1 MMVYDKSFA
10 ALVSRGKLRV
20 QIASRVNCSAG
31 GKGPWLNSMNCKQ
44 YWDESVRVIDNLQR
58 DDLGYLFVFP
68 DCSFFS
74 FRRHSDIWKLDVVE
88 GMIIMVAGYNERR
101 FVAKFGVSIETS
113 PHDQLSN

>member
-1 MMVYDKSFA
+1 MVVYDKSFA

-31 GKGPWLNSMNCKQ
+31 GKGPQLNSMNCKQ
-44 YWDESVRVIDNLQR
+44 YWDESVGVIDNLQQ

-74 FRRHSDIWKLDVVE
+74 RRHSDIWKLDVV
-88 GMIIMVAGYNERR
+88 GDMNVMVWSTINKG
-101 FVAKFGVSIETS
+101 
-113 PHDQLSN
+113 